1 MIILFKFQEGSK
13 MLKGNNK
20 KLHSETY
27 RIGIKG
33 LVQGVG
39 FRPFLFRIATDHGLT
54 GWVENRND
62 GVVLEVNGSENQ
74 LDNFRLAVLAR
85 APGASSIES
94 LEIEKT
100 AYKSFAS
107 FEIRE
112 SSDESAYIT
121 EISPDIAIC
130 SDCLGD
136 LKMQE
141 HRISYPLIN
150 CTHCGPRFSIIR
162 DLPYDRAHT
171 TMSSFEMCP
180 RCHSEYGDVH
190 DRRFHAQPVACNACG
205 PVYSLDYAGGSTENF
220 KEILNRT
227 SELLA
232 GDALMAIKGTGG
244 FHLVCNAF
252 RMEAIARLRSMKRRD
267 GKPFAVMFR
276 SLEEARNYVEVG
288 ETEEEELSS
297 WRRPIVLLRKRRE
310 LPPGIAD
317 GLTTL
322 GVMLPYMPFHYLLF
336 EQLDTAALVMTSGN
350 FSEEPILISNDAARE
365 QFRTYVDGI
374 VTYNREI
381 FNRVDDSVSKV
392 IRNIPTVLRRA
403 RGYAPSAIRT
413 GFDLEGILAT
423 GAELSSSFCMGK
435 GHLALMS
442 PYTGDLKNLETLA
455 FYHECYE
462 RYCRLFRFTPRLVVS
477 DLHPDYL
484 SSRFAAKL
492 VEENPDLRHLSV
504 QHHHAHIASGM
515 MNAGLEGEV
524 LGFSFDGS
532 GLGTDGHMWGAEVM
546 KADYC
551 DFERLFHFE
560 YMPLPGG
567 DKASKEPWRMG
578 ISYLHHCFGEEL
590 YDLKIPL
597 TNRFDR
603 QEMENIITLI
613 RKGINTPMVSS
624 AGRLFD
630 AVAAIMGLNYYST
643 YQAEAPML
651 LESAIDMNEK
661 GSYPFDIERGQVSF
675 TPLIRA
681 VVEDIQNHWSTASI
695 AAKFHNTLVQ
705 LMLTLSLEI
714 RAKSGLDRIV
724 LGGGSFQNSFLS
736 EKVMDKLENENFKVY
751 LPHRIPV
758 NDQGIAA
765 GQLVIGAHRLK
776 LM

>member
-1 MIILFKFQEGSK
+1 MPNIFKFQLLSQMDSGK
-13 MLKGNNK
+13 VK
-20 KLHSETY
+20 KQHAPGY
-27 RIGIKG
+27 RIDIRG

-39 FRPFLFRIATDHGLT
+39 FRPFVFRLASSLGLK

-62 GVVLEVNGSENQ
+62 GVVVMAVGTEKEVME
-74 LDNFRLAVLAR
+74 FRDRVIIDAPLAA
-85 APGASSIES
+85 SIE
-94 LEIEKT
+94 LVEIREEPVE
-100 AYKSFAS
+100 SPDG
-107 FEIRE
+107 FEIRR
-112 SSDESAYIT
+112 SHNVSDSVT
-121 EISPDIAIC
+121 EISPDIAVC
-130 SDCLGD
+130 GECLAD
-136 LKMQE
+136 LKIQE

-162 DLPYDRAHT
+162 DLPYDRQHT
-171 TMSSFEMCP
+171 TMEHFEMCP
-180 RCHSEYGDVH
+180 LCQAEYGDVH
-190 DRRFHAQPVACNACG
+190 DRRFHAQPVACNTCG
-205 PVYSLDYAGGSTENF
+205 PVYKLDYAGGSTEIF
-220 KEILNRT
+220 QDILDRT
-227 SELLA
+227 SALLS
-232 GDALMAIKGTGG
+232 GDGLMAIKGTGG

-252 RMEAIARLRSMKRRD
+252 RREAIAKLRSMKQRD

-276 SLEEARNYVEVG
+276 SLGEARNYVDMDEK
-288 ETEEEELSS
+288 EEAELGS

-310 LPPGIAD
+310 LPLGIAD
-317 GLTTL
+317 GLETL

-336 EQLDTAALVMTSGN
+336 EQLATSALVMTSGN
-350 FSEEPILISNDAARE
+350 FSEEPILISNDEARE
-365 QFRTYVDGI
+365 QFSAFVDGI

-381 FNRVDDSVSKV
+381 FMRVDDSVSKV
-392 IRNIPTVLRRA
+392 IRKVPTVLRRA
-403 RGYAPSAIRT
+403 RGYAPSPIRT
-413 GFDLEGILAT
+413 RFNLEGILAA
-423 GAELSSSFCMGK
+423 GAELSGSFCMGK

-442 PYTGDLKNLETLA
+442 PYTGDLKNLETYT
-455 FYHECYE
+455 FYQECYE
-462 RYCRLFRFTPRLVVS
+462 RYCRLFRFTPQLVVS

-492 VEENPDLRHLSV
+492 VEEDPDLKHLTV

-515 MNAGLEGEV
+515 LNAGLEGEV

-578 ISYLHHCFGEEL
+578 ISYLHHCFGDEL
-590 YDLKIPL
+590 YELKIPL
-597 TNRFDR
+597 THRFDR
-603 QEMENIITLI
+603 QEMGNIIALI

-630 AVAAIMGLNYYST
+630 AVAAIVGLNYYST

-651 LESAIDMNEK
+651 LESAIDVNEK
-661 GSYPFDIERGQVSF
+661 GSYPFDIEAGQVSF
-675 TPLIRA
+675 TPMIRA
-681 VVEDIQNHWSTASI
+681 VVEDIQKHRSTGSI
-695 AAKFHNTLVQ
+695 AARFHNTLVQ
-705 LMLTLSLEI
+705 LMLVLSMEI
-714 RAKSGLDRIV
+714 RARSGLDRVV
-724 LGGGSFQNSFLS
+724 LGGGSFQNSFLA

-765 GQLVIGAHRLK
+765 GQLVIGAHRWK